1 MGLRLR
7 ARLAALLH
15 PVRHQAAKRRAA
27 RFPTVRFDAGARAD
41 AACVLEGFNVLC
53 SGVDLNNVRLGRH
66 TYVAYNAILQN
77 ATIGRF
83 CSIGPEARIGLGR
96 HPLDNVVS
104 THPAFFAAANVS
116 MYESFVARTT
126 FEQTLPCTI
135 GNDVWLGA
143 RVTVVDGV
151 TIADGAVVA
160 AGAVVT
166 RDVPPY
172 AIVAGV
178 PARLLR
184 HRVTPEQAEHLL
196 RLRWWDRDLAWVKRN
211 ADRFGDLK
219 RFLQETD

>member
-66 TYVAYNAILQN
+66 TYVAYNAILQK
-77 ATIGRF
+77 
-83 CSIGPEARIGLGR
+83 ARIGLGR
-96 HPLDNVVS
+96 HPLENVVS
-104 THPAFFAAANVS
+104 THPAFFAATNVS
-116 MYESFVARTT
+116 MYESFVPRTT
-126 FEQTLPCTI
+126 FEQTLPITI
-135 GNDVWLGA
+135 GNDVWLGS

-151 TIADGAVVA
+151 TIGDGAVVA

-166 RDVPPY
+166 RDVAPY

-196 RLRWWDRDLAWVKRN
+196 RLRWWDRDLAWIKRN